1 MHPTSLLT
9 AYQGGQALFSLGDHA
24 ERRFKRLKSHE
35 LATLRAFCDEMKA
48 QGCGVAELD
57 GFFVGYAIERIS
69 KEFDLLRFSDALI
82 LNIELKAPLRRAD
95 KEEKIRRQMRTNHHY
110 LGFLSRPLRLFTFVD
125 KDGFYEYLP
134 QQDQLT
140 RADAAEIADLL
151 RTQKVDPALDP
162 DTLFVPANYLI
173 SPFRDSARFIKGQ
186 YFLTTS
192 QQSVK
197 EEILRER
204 KKYPDTCFTLSAAS
218 GTGKTLLLYDLAKT
232 IRAEGGRAALVH
244 CAPLNEDQRSFRRA
258 HGWCIHSA
266 ADVQPAALA
275 CQADLLLVDE
285 TQHLSLSQLNALIAA
300 AETSHT
306 TLLLAFDTA
315 PELGVERPAAIL
327 AALRHHHPRLRLSA
341 KSLSDKIR
349 INSALAAFIANL
361 FKQETKPAHPPY
373 NWITIDYLYEP
384 DDLRATTAY
393 LSSQGWTIL
402 TGTASGPG
410 LSLAECGARDIAPL
424 VGSELSGVATVLDR
438 RFFYDPT
445 GHLQTT
451 DQTSAAK
458 IALYQIV
465 TRATDELRLIV
476 YNNPTL
482 YLHLLRILEH

>member
-9 AYQGGQALFSLGDHA
+9 AYQGGQALVNLGDHA

-69 KEFDLLRFSDALI
+69 KEFDLLRLSDTLI
-82 LNIELKAPLRRAD
+82 LNIELKAPLRRSD

-110 LGFLSRPLRLFTFVD
+110 LSFLGRPLRLFTFVD
-125 KDGFYEYLP
+125 KDGFYEYQP

-140 RADAAEIADLL
+140 RADAKEIADLL
-151 RTQKVDPALDP
+151 RAQKVDPALDP
-162 DTLFVPANYLI
+162 DALFVPANYLI

-232 IRAEGGRAALVH
+232 IHAEGGRAALVH
-244 CAPLNEDQRSFRRA
+244 CAPLNGDQRSFRRA
-258 HGWCIHSA
+258 HGWSIHSA
-266 ADVQPAALA
+266 AEIHPAALA

-300 AETSHT
+300 AEASHT

-327 AALRHHHPRLRLSA
+327 SALRHHHPRLRLSA

-361 FKQETKPAHPPY
+361 FKQETKPIHPPY
-373 NWITIDYLYEP
+373 NCITIDYLYEP

-402 TGTASGPG
+402 TGAASGPG
-410 LSLAECGARDIAPL
+410 ISLSECGARDIAPL
-424 VGSELSGVATVLDR
+424 VGSEFPGVVTVLDR
-438 RFFYDPT
+438 RFFCDPT

-458 IALYQIV
+458 TALYQIV
-465 TRATDELRLIV
+465 TRATNELRLIV

-482 YLHLLRILEH
+482 SLHLLRILEH

>member
-1 MHPTSLLT
+1 M
-9 AYQGGQALFSLGDHA
+9 
-24 ERRFKRLKSHE
+24 
-35 LATLRAFCDEMKA
+35 
-48 QGCGVAELD
+48 
-57 GFFVGYAIERIS
+57 
-69 KEFDLLRFSDALI
+69 
-82 LNIELKAPLRRAD
+82 
-95 KEEKIRRQMRTNHHY
+95 
-110 LGFLSRPLRLFTFVD
+110 
-125 KDGFYEYLP
+125 
-134 QQDQLT
+134 
-140 RADAAEIADLL
+140 
-151 RTQKVDPALDP
+151 
-162 DTLFVPANYLI
+162 
-173 SPFRDSARFIKGQ
+173 
-186 YFLTTS
+186 
-192 QQSVK
+192 
-197 EEILRER
+197 
-204 KKYPDTCFTLSAAS
+204 
-218 GTGKTLLLYDLAKT
+218 
-232 IRAEGGRAALVH
+232 
-244 CAPLNEDQRSFRRA
+244 NEDQRSFRRA
-258 HGWCIHSA
+258 HGWSIHSA
-266 ADVQPAALA
+266 ADVQPAALT

-300 AETSHT
+300 AEISHT

-361 FKQETKPAHPPY
+361 FKQETKPVHPPY
-373 NWITIDYLYEP
+373 NCITIDYLYEP

-458 IALYQIV
+458 TALYQIV